1 LTNGDGQ
8 SILLTG
14 QSFISSRTVSASS
27 SLVSPLLPPSSPAN
41 DADNTEAFAAPA
53 HQRRKAERPQELVDA
68 ALALFAEKGF
78 AATRI
83 DEVARRAGVSKGT
96 LYLYYASKEELLKA
110 VIRER
115 LSTEIAAA
123 AQTVADHPGSSAEL
137 MTGLLAQWWA
147 DLIASDVSAVFK
159 LIITEVRNF
168 PEIAAFYRREV
179 VEPGN
184 ALIALILQRGIDR
197 GEFRPVNID
206 ATVHSLVLPMVMLCI
221 HRHSLGVC
229 EPNEV
234 LQDPL
239 GFIHHH
245 MNLILRG
252 LAQPDQSSNAS

>member
-1 LTNGDGQ
+1 L
-8 SILLTG
+8 
-14 QSFISSRTVSASS
+14 SRTLPASS
-27 SLVSPLLPPSSPAN
+27 SLDVDGA
-41 DADNTEAFAAPA
+41 EAHATPA
-53 HQRRKAERPQELVDA
+53 HQRRKAERPHELVDA

-78 AATRI
+78 AATRS

-110 VIRER
+110 VIRDR

-123 AQTVADHPGSSAEL
+123 AQTVAEHQGSSAEL

-147 DLIASDVSAVFK
+147 DLIASDASAVFK

-179 VEPGN
+179 VEPGH
-184 ALIALILQRGIDR
+184 ALIAQILRRGIER

-206 ATVHSLVLPMVMLCI
+206 ATVHSLLLPMVMLCI
-221 HRHSLGVC
+221 HRHSLGAC
-229 EPNEV
+229 EPNEAQ
-234 LQDPL
+234 QDPL

-245 MNLILRG
+245 MHLILRG
-252 LAQPDQSSNAS
+252 LAQPPASDAN

>member
-1 LTNGDGQ
+1 L
-8 SILLTG
+8 
-14 QSFISSRTVSASS
+14 
-27 SLVSPLLPPSSPAN
+27 PLLAPSSAAAGAT
-41 DADNTEAFAAPA
+41 DAPAAPA
-53 HQRRKAERPQELVDA
+53 HQRRKAERPHELVDA
-68 ALALFAEKGF
+68 ALDLFVEKGF

-123 AQTVADHPGSSAEL
+123 ALTVAEHRGSSAEL

-168 PEIAAFYRREV
+168 PEIAEFYRQEV
-179 VEPGN
+179 IEPGH
-184 ALIALILQRGIDR
+184 ALIGRILQQGIDR

-206 ATVHSLVLPMVMLCI
+206 ATVYSVLLPMVMLCI

-229 EPNEV
+229 QPNEA
-234 LQDPL
+234 LQNPL
-239 GFIHHH
+239 DFIQHH
-245 MNLILRG
+245 MHLILRG
-252 LAQPDQSSNAS
+252 LARPDQPSNAS